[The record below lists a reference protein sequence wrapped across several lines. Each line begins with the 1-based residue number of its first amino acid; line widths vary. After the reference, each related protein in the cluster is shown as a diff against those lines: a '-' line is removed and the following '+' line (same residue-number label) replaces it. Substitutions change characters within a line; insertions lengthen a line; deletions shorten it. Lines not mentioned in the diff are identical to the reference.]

1 MYYVFSTELMYFTDI
16 LHKNKKIC
24 QLISGESLTRLERNP
39 VLDFIVQMFRSFGG
53 QCPQNIFRQKTR
65 RAV

>member
-24 QLISGESLTRLERNP
+24 QLISGESLEPNKFELNAKTGR
-39 VLDFIVQMFRSFGG
+39 QMFSNTSWRSF
-53 QCPQNIFRQKTR
+53 QTCSV
-65 RAV
+65 A